1 MKKIYWLLLAAFLL
15 TLMVAGKEP
24 VYADTAINV
33 SKPSL
38 ENRAIQNLKVIV
50 KDDQSRKLRVD
61 FILVDYMERNINLTC
76 IEKKS
81 SSKYPVEFDG
91 YTKIAELP
99 YAVKICVWDI
109 DTDKIIK
116 EVSLPIKGGYY
127 KEKVEKVQELKF
139 EVRQFEK
146 YTLPK
151 TAKAVLNNG
160 KSAKVSLDFK
170 GALLDTS
177 VAKEIKL
184 PVRVYSDKYEYSE
197 EMEAVF
203 TIIPMKKIK
212 SIPEI
217 TVRLKKGEDYK
228 LPDTV
233 EVVYEDE
240 TRDRQSVKWS
250 GTFDKDTVKAYEI
263 KGSVQGTELMAK
275 IVITVEE
282 FNPKAKYSF
291 VDEAVGDAAA
301 DKLNKKVTEIT
312 YSDLLTIRDLSLT
325 WSYSEINLA
334 DIKEMKNLVTLD
346 LSYNQISDITP
357 LSGLKKLKTLN
368 LFSNK
373 IASIDALAGLTD
385 LEDVNLGENL
395 FSDIS
400 PLKGLTGL
408 KKLNLV
414 CKNVE
419 DIRALR
425 YTDGL
430 KELMLGSK
438 VRDLTPI
445 AKYNH
450 NLAKPFDIKLLT
462 VEDGSIV
469 LNAQVGESFYLPYA
483 VKKDGDIIFV
493 NWEKIS
499 GEVEEHLEITG
510 HFDGQTIIARF
521 SGENDRDSEV
531 VRFKDKVFEEVIRYS
546 VDKPYG
552 DILFEDVK
560 NLQVLDLAFK
570 EVKDLSGLEY
580 LVGLKKLG
588 LYGIKVT
595 DKELKVINTMLRLE
609 ELDLANCGISY
620 VGEHAF
626 DKLKNLR
633 EIVLDENPGIQI
645 DKNAFAQNTSLE
657 DFMAEDCGIYNLDC
671 LKNVTSIKSVFAQ
684 NNHLRSLDAL
694 ANLTKINYLALNEN
708 QITDISGLKG
718 KSLITHLMMNN
729 NPVSNISVLAD
740 MPLLNTFYLKKGRLT
755 SVDALKDL
763 KKLEVVYLDDNQ
775 IEDISAFR
783 NSPML
788 RQLTLVNNRVRVV
801 EPLKELKTLK
811 VLHLRGNP
819 VVDILV
825 LKDIYDGLT
834 NKDFYL
840 P

>member
-1 MKKIYWLLLAAFLL
+1 MKKIYWLLLVAFLL
-15 TLMVAGKEP
+15 TLVMTGKEP

-61 FILVDYMERNINLTC
+61 FILVDYMERNINLTR

-116 EVSLPIKGGYY
+116 EVSVPIKGGYY

-139 EVRQFEK
+139 EVRQFEN

-160 KSAKVSLDFK
+160 KSAKVNLDFK

-212 SIPEI
+212 NIPEI

-240 TRDRQSVKWS
+240 TRDRQAVKWS
-250 GTFDKDTVKAYEI
+250 GTFDKDTVKVYEI
-263 KGSVQGTELMAK
+263 KGSVQGTELKAK
-275 IVITVEE
+275 LVITVEE
-282 FNPKAKYSF
+282 FNPNAKYSF
-291 VDEAVGDAAA
+291 VDKAVGDAAA

-325 WSYSEINLA
+325 WYSEINLA

-373 IASIDALAGLTD
+373 ISSIDALAGLTD
-385 LEDVNLGENL
+385 LEEVNLGENL

-462 VEDGSIV
+462 VEDGSIL

-510 HFDGQTIIARF
+510 HFDGQTITARF

-531 VRFKDKVFEEVIRYS
+531 VRFKDKVFEEAIRYS

-588 LYGIKVT
+588 LYGIRVT

-620 VGEHAF
+620 VGEHTF

-645 DKNAFAQNTSLE
+645 AKNAFAQNTSLE

-671 LKNVTSIKSVFAQ
+671 LRNVTSIKSVFAQ

-729 NPVSNISVLAD
+729 NPVSNISALAD

-783 NSPML
+783 NSPVL

>member
-15 TLMVAGKEP
+15 TLVMTGKEP

-61 FILVDYMERNINLTC
+61 FILVDYMERNINLTR

-116 EVSLPIKGGYY
+116 EVSVPIKGGYY

-160 KSAKVSLDFK
+160 KSAKVNLDFK

-212 SIPEI
+212 NIPEI

-240 TRDRQSVKWS
+240 TRDRQAVKWS
-250 GTFDKDTVKAYEI
+250 GTFDKDTVKVYEI
-263 KGSVQGTELMAK
+263 KGSVQGTELKAK
-275 IVITVEE
+275 LVITVEE
-282 FNPKAKYSF
+282 FNPNAKYSF
-291 VDEAVGDAAA
+291 VDKAVGDAAA
-301 DKLNKKVTEIT
+301 DKLNKKVDEIT

-325 WSYSEINLA
+325 WYSEINLV

-373 IASIDALAGLTD
+373 ISSIDALAGLTE

-400 PLKGLTGL
+400 PLKGLTDL

-445 AKYNH
+445 VKYNH

-483 VKKDGDIIFV
+483 VKKDGEIIFV
-493 NWEKIS
+493 IWEKIS

-510 HFDGQTIIARF
+510 HFDGQTIVARF

-531 VRFKDKVFEEVIRYS
+531 IRFKDKVFEEVIRYS

-560 NLQVLDLAFK
+560 NLQILDLAFK

-588 LYGIKVT
+588 LYGIKVA

-609 ELDLANCGISY
+609 ELDLANCGIGY
-620 VGEHAF
+620 VGEHAL

-783 NSPML
+783 NSPVL

>member
-1 MKKIYWLLLAAFLL
+1 M
-15 TLMVAGKEP
+15 
-24 VYADTAINV
+24 
-33 SKPSL
+33 
-38 ENRAIQNLKVIV
+38 
-50 KDDQSRKLRVD
+50 
-61 FILVDYMERNINLTC
+61 
-76 IEKKS
+76 
-81 SSKYPVEFDG
+81 
-91 YTKIAELP
+91 
-99 YAVKICVWDI
+99 
-109 DTDKIIK
+109 
-116 EVSLPIKGGYY
+116 
-127 KEKVEKVQELKF
+127 
-139 EVRQFEK
+139 
-146 YTLPK
+146 
-151 TAKAVLNNG
+151 
-160 KSAKVSLDFK
+160 
-170 GALLDTS
+170 
-177 VAKEIKL
+177 
-184 PVRVYSDKYEYSE
+184 
-197 EMEAVF
+197 
-203 TIIPMKKIK
+203 
-212 SIPEI
+212 
-217 TVRLKKGEDYK
+217 
-228 LPDTV
+228 
-233 EVVYEDE
+233 
-240 TRDRQSVKWS
+240 
-250 GTFDKDTVKAYEI
+250 
-263 KGSVQGTELMAK
+263 
-275 IVITVEE
+275 
-282 FNPKAKYSF
+282 
-291 VDEAVGDAAA
+291 
-301 DKLNKKVTEIT
+301 
-312 YSDLLTIRDLSLT
+312 
-325 WSYSEINLA
+325 
-334 DIKEMKNLVTLD
+334 
-346 LSYNQISDITP
+346 
-357 LSGLKKLKTLN
+357 
-368 LFSNK
+368 
-373 IASIDALAGLTD
+373 
-385 LEDVNLGENL
+385 
-395 FSDIS
+395 
-400 PLKGLTGL
+400 
-408 KKLNLV
+408 
-414 CKNVE
+414 E

-483 VKKDGDIIFV
+483 VKKDGEIIFV

-510 HFDGQTIIARF
+510 HFDGQTIVARF

-588 LYGIKVT
+588 LYGIRVT

-671 LKNVTSIKSVFAQ
+671 LRNVTSIKSVFAQ

-763 KKLEVVYLDDNQ
+763 KKLEVVYLDENQ

>member
-1 MKKIYWLLLAAFLL
+1 MKKIYWLLLVAFLL
-15 TLMVAGKEP
+15 TLVMTGKEP

-61 FILVDYMERNINLTC
+61 FILVDYMDRNINLTR

-116 EVSLPIKGGYY
+116 ETSVPIKGGYY

-160 KSAKVSLDFK
+160 KSAKVNLDFK

-233 EVVYEDE
+233 EVVFEDE
-240 TRDRQSVKWS
+240 TRDRQAVKWG
-250 GTFDKDTVKAYEI
+250 GTFDKDTVKVYEI
-263 KGSVQGTELMAK
+263 KGSVQGTELKAK
-275 IVITVEE
+275 LVITVEE
-282 FNPKAKYSF
+282 FNPKARYSF
-291 VDEAVGDAAA
+291 VDKAIGDAAA
-301 DKLNKKVTEIT
+301 DKLNKKVDEIT
-312 YSDLLTIRDLSLT
+312 YSDLLTIRDLNLT

-346 LSYNQISDITP
+346 LSYNQIRDITP

-373 IASIDALAGLTD
+373 ISSIDALAGLTD

-445 AKYNH
+445 VKYNH

-462 VEDGSIV
+462 VEDGSIL

-510 HFDGQTIIARF
+510 HFDGQTITARF

-531 VRFKDKVFEEVIRYS
+531 IRFKDKVFEEVIRYS

-609 ELDLANCGISY
+609 ELDLANCGIGY
-620 VGEHAF
+620 VGEHTF

-671 LKNVTSIKSVFAQ
+671 LRNVTSIKSVFAQ

-729 NPVSNISVLAD
+729 NPVSNISALAD

-783 NSPML
+783 NSPVL

>member
-15 TLMVAGKEP
+15 TLVMTGKEP

-61 FILVDYMERNINLTC
+61 FILVDYMERNINLTR

-116 EVSLPIKGGYY
+116 EVSVPIKGGYY

-160 KSAKVSLDFK
+160 KSAKVNLDFK

-212 SIPEI
+212 NIPEI

-240 TRDRQSVKWS
+240 TRDRQAVKWS
-250 GTFDKDTVKAYEI
+250 GTFDKDTVKVYEI
-263 KGSVQGTELMAK
+263 KGSVQGTELKAK
-275 IVITVEE
+275 LVITVEE
-282 FNPKAKYSF
+282 FNPNAKYSF
-291 VDEAVGDAAA
+291 VDKAVGDAAA
-301 DKLNKKVTEIT
+301 DKLNKKVDEIT

-325 WSYSEINLA
+325 WYSEINLV

-373 IASIDALAGLTD
+373 ISSIDALAGLTE

-400 PLKGLTGL
+400 PLKGLTDL

-445 AKYNH
+445 VKYNH

-483 VKKDGDIIFV
+483 VKKDGEIIFV
-493 NWEKIS
+493 IWEKIS

-510 HFDGQTIIARF
+510 HFDGQTIVARF

-531 VRFKDKVFEEVIRYS
+531 IRFKDKVFEEVIRYS

-560 NLQVLDLAFK
+560 NLQILDLAFK

-588 LYGIKVT
+588 LYGIKVA

-609 ELDLANCGISY
+609 ELDLANCGIGY
-620 VGEHAF
+620 VGEHAL

>member
-15 TLMVAGKEP
+15 TLVMTGKEP

-61 FILVDYMERNINLTC
+61 FILVDYMERNINLTR

-116 EVSLPIKGGYY
+116 EVSVPIKGGYY

-160 KSAKVSLDFK
+160 KSAKVNLDFK

-212 SIPEI
+212 NIPEI

-240 TRDRQSVKWS
+240 TRDRQAVKWS
-250 GTFDKDTVKAYEI
+250 GTFDKDTVKVYEI
-263 KGSVQGTELMAK
+263 KGSVQGTELKAK
-275 IVITVEE
+275 LVITVEE
-282 FNPKAKYSF
+282 FNPNAKYSF
-291 VDEAVGDAAA
+291 VDKAVGDAAA
-301 DKLNKKVTEIT
+301 DKLNKKVDEIT

-325 WSYSEINLA
+325 WYSEINLV

-373 IASIDALAGLTD
+373 ISSIDALAGLTE

-400 PLKGLTGL
+400 PLKGLTDL

-445 AKYNH
+445 VKYNH

-483 VKKDGDIIFV
+483 VKKDGEIIFV
-493 NWEKIS
+493 IWEKIS

-510 HFDGQTIIARF
+510 HFDGQTIVARF

-531 VRFKDKVFEEVIRYS
+531 IRFKDKVFEEVIRYS

-560 NLQVLDLAFK
+560 NLQILDLAFK

-609 ELDLANCGISY
+609 ELDLANCGIGY
-620 VGEHAF
+620 VGEHAL

-783 NSPML
+783 NSPVL

>member
-61 FILVDYMERNINLTC
+61 FILVDYMDRNINLTR

-116 EVSLPIKGGYY
+116 EVSVPIKGGYY

-160 KSAKVSLDFK
+160 KSAKVNLDFK

-212 SIPEI
+212 NIPEI

-240 TRDRQSVKWS
+240 TRDRQAVKWS
-250 GTFDKDTVKAYEI
+250 GTFDKDTVKVYEI
-263 KGSVQGTELMAK
+263 KGSVQGTELKAK

-282 FNPKAKYSF
+282 FNPNAKYSF
-291 VDEAVGDAAA
+291 VDKAVGDAAA

-325 WSYSEINLA
+325 WYSEINLV

-373 IASIDALAGLTD
+373 ISSIDALAGLTE
-385 LEDVNLGENL
+385 LEEVNLGENL

-419 DIRALR
+419 DIRDLR

-445 AKYNH
+445 VKYNH

-483 VKKDGDIIFV
+483 VKKDGEIIFV

-510 HFDGQTIIARF
+510 HFDGQTITARF
-521 SGENDRDSEV
+521 SGENDRDSEII
-531 VRFKDKVFEEVIRYS
+531 RFKDKVFEEVIRYS

-588 LYGIKVT
+588 LYGIRVT